1 LTTAILPIII
11 LIAFTLIVGL
21 AVRSVFAI
29 ELDLAGDFGTNTKA
43 KQIVTS
49 LAKGNECLLGLG
61 DYQYQDSVSV
71 ENQKLWDSVK
81 CKVGVPGNHEL
92 EKNEAKDWGA
102 KNFAYGDRGYQ
113 SWKLLDRDPSK
124 PSVAVIGINTYT
136 DFQKGSAQY
145 DFIAKKIDQFQGRK
159 DISWI
164 IVASH
169 EPIFTPTTGGGHG
182 PNEKLRDVL
191 LPLIKGIPNVIVAA
205 AHNHIT
211 AYGVVQ
217 NTTNIV
223 CGGGGKGGDTLGKL
237 NGFEYATAKDFGHC
251 DLSLLPNN
259 LKVALVGT
267 DGTVKQS
274 FVLNRKY

>member
-1 LTTAILPIII
+1 LKAKHFLLTILGAELI
-11 LIAFTLIVGL
+11 LIAIALTIN
-21 AVRSVFAI
+21 SVYAI
-29 ELDLAGDFGTNTKA
+29 ELDLAGDFGTTANA
-43 KQIVTS
+43 KKIVTD

-61 DYQYQDSVSV
+61 DYQYQDTVSAD
-71 ENQKLWDSVK
+71 NQKLWDSVE

-102 KNFAYGDRGYQ
+102 KNFQYGDRGYQ
-113 SWKLLDRDPSK
+113 SWKLLDSNTSK

-136 DFQKGSAQY
+136 DFEKGSAQY
-145 DFIAKKIDQFQGRK
+145 DFIAKKIDQFHGRD

-164 IVASH
+164 VIASH

-182 PNEKLRDVL
+182 PNQKLREVL
-191 LPLIKGIPNVIVAA
+191 LPLIAGIPNVVVVA

-217 NTTNIV
+217 NTTMIV

-237 NGFEYATAKDFGHC
+237 NGFEYATVKDFGHC
-251 DLSLLPNN
+251 DLSLVPHD
-259 LKVALVGT
+259 LKVSLIGT
-267 DGTVKQS
+267 DGTVKKA
-274 FVLNRKY
+274 LELKR